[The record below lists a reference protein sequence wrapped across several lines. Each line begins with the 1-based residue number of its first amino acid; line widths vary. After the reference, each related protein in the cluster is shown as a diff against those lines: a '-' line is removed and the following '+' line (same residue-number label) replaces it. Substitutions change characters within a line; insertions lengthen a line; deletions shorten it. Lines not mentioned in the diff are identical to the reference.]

1 MSKLINK
8 ILVEWSYRLDDG
20 IIDLENYTHLSI
32 LREVL
37 SDMEIS
43 SEVII
48 EVMSNIVEKK
58 ETMKPLSDAD
68 KKKIEKMGLS
78 HLGGGSY
85 GKEGGNATHK
95 NVDGKLVKIG
105 DKETSDKPEK
115 VKGQDMFAKDLEKEK
130 EKKDVE
136 KKTTTT
142 EIKSEPMDTTDDK
155 SDNRVKMEAIEKGY
169 VKDASW
175 VAPGNAGSMYNEMI
189 SGEAARILKENPNA
203 SDEEI
208 ACKILQMYGKS
219 KLSQQQ
225 KSKTLAG
232 GMTKKRDGK
241 ELDKIK
247 ECSGITDKGLL
258 SKTLIAVR
266 SGRKKQEMTKDGIET
281 LQEQGKIGKNV
292 TVRDYSGQ
300 KESLEKMKNLIEECG
315 DKGKYYTRKGDEIS
329 KEELL
334 GLIENSGKGDNPSDT
349 ATIAM
354 DEDCNGM
361 VMFHSDKMQELD
373 IQANSTPTKEYD
385 NARQRV
391 DETDMSDT
399 DKEESKKIIT
409 EGQDKLKEKEK
420 ELKDAV
426 NKPAEEMSEMV
437 DDDFI
442 ERIKTD
448 TDIDGNKQKN
458 KSSTKLKYVTSKSQR
473 NWKHIQKYLPEDV
486 NPEDATEKEI
496 VVAFYKWI
504 SDPNREGE
512 PIKEHMQFL
521 LRTAKQNRFD
531 VSGELD
537 RIRRESIEIQRE
549 TLRKLN
555 EKSVTLPNGDKK
567 PLGDYLEA
575 KNLISQLHL
584 DSLDGEKGVHKHP
597 GLFNVNMGGTVVDEE
612 VLRECLGVDNT
623 EDFIVNFEVGTPEK
637 GQEYIYK
644 QGSKKTKVTGRRIFV
659 YAIIKTKD
667 GKTRRVPI
675 AEKQQR
681 PKQGQ
686 VDKLSTTYTW
696 SKEMA
701 ECFKEKQ

>member
-1 MSKLINK
+1 M
-8 ILVEWSYRLDDG
+8 
-20 IIDLENYTHLSI
+20 
-32 LREVL
+32 
-37 SDMEIS
+37 
-43 SEVII
+43 
-48 EVMSNIVEKK
+48 EVMSNLTEK
-58 ETMKPLSDAD
+58 EGDSKPLSDKD
-68 KKKIEKMGLS
+68 KQKMRDMGLVWK
-78 HLGGGSY
+78 GKGY
-85 GKEGGNATHK
+85 GKEGEEGILFK
-95 NVDGKLVKIG
+95 NVDGKLVKTG
-105 DKETSDKPEK
+105 DKKTTDKPEK
-115 VKGQDMFAKDLEKEK
+115 VKGQDLFKKDVEKEK
-130 EKKDVE
+130 EKKDAE

-175 VAPGNAGSMYNEMI
+175 VAPGNAGSMYNEMM

-208 ACKILQMYGKS
+208 ACKLLQMYGKG
-219 KLSQQQ
+219 KLSKQQ
-225 KSKTLAG
+225 KSDSYAG
-232 GMTKKRDGK
+232 GLTKKRDG
-241 ELDKIK
+241 EQLDKIN
-247 ECSGITDKGLL
+247 ECSGITNKGLL

-266 SGRKKQEMTKDGIET
+266 SGRKKQEMTKDGIKT
-281 LQEQGKIGKNV
+281 LQEKGLMGENV
-292 TVRDYSGQ
+292 TTRDYSGQ
-300 KESLEKMKNLIEECG
+300 KESLEKMKNLIEGCG

-354 DEDCNGM
+354 DDNCKGM

-373 IQANSTPTKEYD
+373 IQANSTPNKEYD
-385 NARQRV
+385 KARERV
-391 DETDMSDT
+391 DETNMSDA
-399 DKEESKKIIT
+399 DKKESKEIIT
-409 EGQDKLKEKEK
+409 EGQDKLNEKEK

-437 DDDFI
+437 DDDFMN
-442 ERIKTD
+442 RVKTD
-448 TDIDGNKQKN
+448 TDIEGNVNTRTKA
-458 KSSTKLKYVTSKSQR
+458 STKLKDVVNKDGS
-473 NWKHIQKYLPEDV
+473 NWKHIQKYLPENV
-486 NPEDATEKEI
+486 SPEEATEKEI
-496 VVAFYKWI
+496 VAAFYKWV
-504 SDPNREGE
+504 SDPNREGD
-512 PIKEHMQFL
+512 PTGNQMQFL
-521 LRTAKQNRFD
+521 LRTAKQNGFD

-537 RIRRESIEIQRE
+537 RIRRESVEIQRE
-549 TLRKLN
+549 TLKKLN
-555 EKSVTLPNGDKK
+555 EKSITLPNGDKK
-567 PLGDYLEA
+567 PLGSYLEA

-597 GLFNVNMGGTVVDEE
+597 GLFNVNMGGTIVDEE
-612 VLRECLGVDNT
+612 VLKECLGVNNT
-623 EDFIVNFEVGTPEK
+623 DEFVENFEVGTPEE

-667 GKTRRVPI
+667 GKTKKVQI

-701 ECFKEKQ
+701 DCFKDKQ